1 MFCLNSINRTLCWT
15 FRRMGKK
22 RGKDKSSREEEEP
35 DVIGSLSYDHQLSGH
50 MTMNRMVIFMVYV
63 ILFQVH
69 RADTL
74 KREQTK
80 LFSRSSLEILN
91 GRVARIARMKK
102 IKKTSITLCNKTV
115 KKSKKH
121 PPYGCAWNVDIVW
134 VFLNVSSKG
143 GYIFCKG
150 ADLSSIRVVA
160 EILTTSM
167 PSNTMKLHIQIHT
180 VWWSV
185 WTAGV
190 CGEYVFCMYYPL
202 SLGTLQMHNYILSF
216 VRCYIC
222 NDEVHYSK
230 TGHLAQLVNNLKKQA
245 FSYTPNTAQKGRSHY
260 FILHALFWATYCTSV
275 VMPFI
280 TVIL

>member
-1 MFCLNSINRTLCWT
+1 
-15 FRRMGKK
+15 MGKK

-121 PPYGCAWNVDIVW
+121 PPYGCA
-134 VFLNVSSKG
+134 
-143 GYIFCKG
+143 
-150 ADLSSIRVVA
+150 
-160 EILTTSM
+160 
-167 PSNTMKLHIQIHT
+167 
-180 VWWSV
+180 
-185 WTAGV
+185 
-190 CGEYVFCMYYPL
+190 
-202 SLGTLQMHNYILSF
+202 
-216 VRCYIC
+216 
-222 NDEVHYSK
+222 
-230 TGHLAQLVNNLKKQA
+230 
-245 FSYTPNTAQKGRSHY
+245 
-260 FILHALFWATYCTSV
+260 
-275 VMPFI
+275 
-280 TVIL
+280 